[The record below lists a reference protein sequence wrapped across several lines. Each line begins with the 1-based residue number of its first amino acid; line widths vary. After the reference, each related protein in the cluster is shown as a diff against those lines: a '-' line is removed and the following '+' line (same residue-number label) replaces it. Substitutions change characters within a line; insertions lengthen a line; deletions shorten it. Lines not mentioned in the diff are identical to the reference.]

1 MVSMIRRH
9 WSIARQGA
17 MTSGCGALALEM
29 ILCAAP
35 QPAVAQAAGPPEI
48 VQVCAPCHGVNGA
61 GRDVETPNLAGQ
73 SGIYLYNQLVAF
85 RNRTRQHP
93 DMKTIARDLSIREIE
108 QIVAYYSI
116 LPPP

>member
-1 MVSMIRRH
+1 M
-9 WSIARQGA
+9 
-17 MTSGCGALALEM
+17 SGRAAVVCGAV
-29 ILCAAP
+29 LCALP
-35 QPAVAQAAGPPEI
+35 QPVGAQAAGAPEI

-73 SGIYLYNQLVAF
+73 SGIYLYSQLIAF
-85 RNRTRQHP
+85 RNRTRRHP
-93 DMKTIARDLSIREIE
+93 DMKAIARDLSIREIE

>member
-1 MVSMIRRH
+1 MRSQWLNVWLSSVM
-9 WSIARQGA
+9 SGGGA
-17 MTSGCGALALEM
+17 TLVLAA
-29 ILCAAP
+29 ILFAVP
-35 QPAVAQAAGPPEI
+35 RPAGAQAAGPPEI

-61 GRDVETPNLAGQ
+61 GRDVETPSLAGQ
-73 SGIYLYNQLVAF
+73 SGIYLYNQLIAF
-85 RNRTRQHP
+85 RNRTRLHP

>member
-1 MVSMIRRH
+1 MT
-9 WSIARQGA
+9 RQRA
-17 MTSGCGALALEM
+17 MMSACRVLVGLGVMPCV
-29 ILCAAP
+29 AP
-35 QPAVAQAAGPPEI
+35 QPAFAQAAGPPAI

-73 SGIYLYNQLVAF
+73 SGIYLYNQLTAF
-85 RNRTRQHP
+85 RNQTRRHP
-93 DMKTIARDLSIREIE
+93 DMKTIARELTTREIE